1 MDIISS
7 VHPGPTL
14 RHALCTEVR
23 VHFYSIKMDK
33 HILVIDSDTKELRRL
48 REVLT
53 KEGFSIMTATDKKT
67 AMEICQRIPISFVL
81 AETSSLGFPK
91 ENI

>member
-1 MDIISS
+1 M
-7 VHPGPTL
+7 
-14 RHALCTEVR
+14 E
-23 VHFYSIKMDK
+23 K

-53 KEGFSIMTATDKKT
+53 KEGFSIMTATDKAT

-81 AETSSLGFPK
+81 AEASSLGFG
-91 ENI
+91 NNDSSSH

>member
-1 MDIISS
+1 MTIE
-7 VHPGPTL
+7 TM
-14 RHALCTEVR
+14 E
-23 VHFYSIKMDK
+23 K

-53 KEGFSIMTATDKKT
+53 KEGFSIMTATDTTT

-81 AETSSLGFPK
+81 AETSALGFPK
-91 ENI
+91 EKA